1 MKTTYQDAVNGS
13 NHIYNNLEEIAESI
27 AENPETTDPDV
38 IFFYG
43 SDGTEYSVR
52 EIANMFNITLIEE

>member
-1 MKTTYQDAVNGS
+1 MKTTYQDAINGS
-13 NHIYNNLEEIAESI
+13 NHIYNTLEEVAESI
-27 AENPETTDPDV
+27 AENPETTDPDD

-52 EIANMFNITLIEE
+52 EI